1 MKKHPELEY
10 LITEEGDVYSPR
22 KSLLK
27 GEYLHPMKPCKT
39 RVGYLDYLLTRN
51 CTRVHRYAH
60 RLVAETYLPNPNNL
74 PEVNHKDKNKLNNH
88 VSNLEWCTHKENI
101 QHASKG
107 GAWKALTRE
116 QEKELLSL
124 ADTHTQAELALMY
137 NVAQTTIGKVLL
149 AQGKRTQHYLTDEEL
164 KELRASYLAGV
175 SIQELVELTGKG
187 YQSIYALVRNKR
199 RSDPD
204 YDIEL
209 KTSIHSR

>member
-22 KSLLK
+22 KSLLRGK
-27 GEYLHPMKPCKT
+27 YLHQMKPCKT
-39 RVGYLDYLLTRN
+39 QVGYMDYLLTHN
-51 CTRVHRYAH
+51 GTRVHRYAH
-60 RLVAETYLPNPNNL
+60 RLVAETYLPNPHNL

-88 VSNLEWCTHKENI
+88 VSNLEWCTHRENI
-101 QHASKG
+101 RHASKG
-107 GAWKALTRE
+107 GAWKALTKE
-116 QEKELLSL
+116 QEREVLSL
-124 ADTHTQAELALMY
+124 ADKHTQSELALMY

-149 AQGKRTQHYLTDEEL
+149 AQGIRTQHYLTDEEL

-175 SIQELVELTGKG
+175 STQELVELTGKS

-204 YDIEL
+204 YAREL
-209 KTSIHSR
+209 KIPIHSK